1 MKTESFTEIFLNKIN
16 TRACS
21 MLAALIMILGGVYM
35 CFKDLTANGKIDL
48 KAAVLQGQIETGS
61 LGIMAMFW
69 GVIVILVLNYR
80 SQPYK
85 GQEVQINING
95 SQITAK
101 GLSYRKLKEIVS
113 VATNKELESE
123 IQPHNKAK
131 SADAKSRA
139 AD

>member
-1 MKTESFTEIFLNKIN
+1 MKKESYIYLILNRIN
-16 TRACS
+16 IRALS

-35 CFKDLTANGKIDL
+35 CFEDLMANGKIDL
-48 KAAVLQGQIETGS
+48 KTAIFEGQIETGS
-61 LGIMAMFW
+61 LGLMAMFL
-69 GVIVILVLNYR
+69 GVTVILVLNYR

-95 SQITAK
+95 NQITTK

-113 VATNKELESE
+113 IATNKGPE
-123 IQPHNKAK
+123 IETHNNAN